1 MTRDEALRILG
12 LESNATLEDAKK
24 AHRDL
29 VKVIHPDKDS
39 SPGAKQR
46 FILVQDAYEVIT
58 NQQKQGEP
66 ARSEKVRWYRE
77 RKVGRKENAKN
88 EKGGNT
94 SGKKYRTATPAIAKH
109 ITVSA
114 SVDRNIVGVHG
125 RILLSVNIEGVQ
137 EDFQKLAKQYKQ
149 LDTTL
154 KAPNLPVIDGF
165 QAKYQGPFT
174 DISIV
179 KWQMSVCLKHRYL
192 LMALKPGKYTINPI
206 LVKYKGKNYR
216 TNPIA
221 VEITQNSTPEGQNDE
236 FDDAFWKNG
245 L

>member
-12 LESNATLEDAKK
+12 LESNATLADAKK
-24 AHRDL
+24 AYRDL
-29 VKVIHPDKDS
+29 VKVIHPDKDP

-46 FILVQDAYEVIT
+46 FLLVQDAYEVIT
-58 NQQKQGEP
+58 NQQEQGEP
-66 ARSEKVRWYRE
+66 AKAEKARWYRE
-77 RKVGRKENAKN
+77 GEARRKEQAKN
-88 EKGGNT
+88 EKRGNT
-94 SGKKYRTATPAIAKH
+94 RGKNYRTATPANAKH

-114 SVDRNIVGVHG
+114 SVNRNIVGVDR
-125 RILLSVNIEGVQ
+125 RILLSVNIGGVQ
-137 EDFQKLAKQYKQ
+137 EEFQKLAKQYKR

-154 KAPNLPVIDGF
+154 KTPNLPVIDGF
-165 QAKYQGPFT
+165 QVEYQGPFT
-174 DISIV
+174 EISIV
-179 KWQMSVCLKHRYL
+179 KGQMSVCIAHRYR
-192 LMALKPGKYTINPI
+192 LMALKPGNYTINPI